1 MREFFASLFSKARN
15 YIKFGTW
22 EEVGA
27 YRSIFSSF
35 GSNIYASAL
44 VRSCIRA
51 LAEHS
56 SKANVKCVR
65 REITGIVEGNKTL
78 ERIIQFQ
85 PNPYMNG
92 KDFLYKVRT
101 LLEIHNTVFIMINRD
116 DRGRCIG
123 LYPMPKASWE
133 TKEYGGELFI
143 KFTFNN
149 GNSVTASWKDLAVL
163 RKDYNSYDVFGDGN
177 EPLEEVLALLNTV
190 NEGLGNAI
198 KSTANLRGILKSTK
212 AMFDP
217 TDAKRQKDQF
227 VADYLN
233 LANEGGIASL
243 DSSQEFTAISMTPQ
257 TGNYKHVEALR
268 EDVFR
273 YFGVNDDILMSKA
286 VGDKWAAFYEA
297 KLEPFLLALGLE
309 LTNKIFTDRE
319 KGFGNEIIFESN
331 RLQYADTKDKL
342 AMVQWIDRGVMTIN
356 EYREILN
363 LAPVDGGDVRVIRK
377 EYAEAGKLNEIQG
390 VSDTPLIEGEVSD
403 DQ

>member
-1 MREFFASLFSKARN
+1 MREFFASLFGKARN

-22 EEVGA
+22 KEVGS

-116 DRGRCIG
+116 DRGRCTG
-123 LYPMPKASWE
+123 LYPLPRAMWE
-133 TKEYGGELFI
+133 SMEHMGELYI
-143 KFTFNN
+143 RFTFNN
-149 GNSVTASWKDLAVL
+149 GNSLTVPWKDLAVL
-163 RKDYNSYDVFGDGN
+163 RKDYNSSDIFGDDN
-177 EPLEEVLALLNTV
+177 APVEETLQLLSTV
-190 NEGLGNAI
+190 HQGLGNAI
-198 KSTANLRGILKSTK
+198 KSTANLRGILKGSKGMMDFPDTK
-212 AMFDP
+212 KMK
-217 TDAKRQKDQF
+217 DAF
-227 VADYLN
+227 VADYMN
-233 LANEGGIASL
+233 LENEGGIAAL
-243 DSSQEFTAISMTPQ
+243 DSTMEFIPINMTPQ

-286 VGDKWAAFYEA
+286 VGDTWAAFYEA

-309 LTNKIFTDRE
+309 LTNKIFSERE

-390 VSDTPLIEGEVSD
+390 VSDTEEVND